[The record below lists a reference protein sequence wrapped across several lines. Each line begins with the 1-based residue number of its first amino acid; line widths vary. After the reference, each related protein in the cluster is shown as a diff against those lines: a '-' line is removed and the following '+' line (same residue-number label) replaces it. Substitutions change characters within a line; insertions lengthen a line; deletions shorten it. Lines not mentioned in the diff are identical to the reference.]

1 MAVVNRAKE
10 SLMITDTAFDLNA
23 FKRAIEER
31 DASAQ
36 LAAYADDAEVTLLDR
51 NSQPRAPR
59 VLRGRAEIQAW
70 IEDVCGRD
78 MTHRLQLTVQDD
90 RGVAYTEACS
100 YPDGTGVVCAAVL
113 EIENGL
119 VTRQVG
125 VQVWDE

>member
-1 MAVVNRAKE
+1 
-10 SLMITDTAFDLNA
+10 MITDAGFDLNV

-36 LAAYADDAEVTLLDR
+36 LAAYADDAEVTILDR

-78 MTHRLQLTVQDD
+78 MTHRLQHTVQDG
-90 RGVAYTEACS
+90 RGVAYTEACR

-113 EIENGL
+113 EIEDGL
-119 VTRQVG
+119 VTRQLG
-125 VQVWDE
+125 VQAWDE

>member
-1 MAVVNRAKE
+1 MAAVNRTKE
-10 SLMITDTAFDLNA
+10 SPMITNAAFDLNV

-36 LAAYADDAEVTLLDR
+36 LAAYADDAEVTILDR
-51 NSQPRAPR
+51 NSQPQAPR

-78 MTHRLQLTVQDD
+78 MTHRLQHTVQDGH
-90 RGVAYTEACS
+90 GVAYTEACG

-113 EIENGL
+113 EIEDGL